1 MVDQTNAILTKSLR
15 SIEKGLGKVAKKKF
29 KDDPE
34 VGLLGNK
41 IIITIPKGSY
51 GKLQNSTVAEMLI
64 KKVEIQ
70 EILNNLL
77 TPLFKVELCQ
87 FIHQKHW
94 IFKKRFS

>member
-41 IIITIPKGSY
+41 IIITIPYLKAV
-51 GKLQNSTVAEMLI
+51 KLQNSAVSEMLI
-64 KKVEIQ
+64 KKIEIH
-70 EILNNLL
+70 EVLNNLL
-77 TPLFKVELCQ
+77 TPQFKVEG
-87 FIHQKHW
+87 
-94 IFKKRFS
+94 

>member
-41 IIITIPKGSY
+41 IIITIPKGS
-51 GKLQNSTVAEMLI
+51 
-64 KKVEIQ
+64 
-70 EILNNLL
+70 
-77 TPLFKVELCQ
+77 
-87 FIHQKHW
+87 
-94 IFKKRFS
+94 